1 MQCNQSETGSGR
13 GSKIAA
19 LLVFSLSLAVSA
31 FSQTSVVNAAL
42 ATSPAR
48 APKGVKIL
56 ASVPLN
62 GRPVTRMFTQS
73 EHGRTYLYIE
83 HGGQLLTTVDVSKKR
98 HPQVVNHE
106 PAKVEPKR
114 YEELAEGGTI
124 EVSLLWGVDTGVDNV
139 GGRGMFSVLESSDP
153 LDGQLLRAFG
163 QESSNLADRD
173 RHLIFFASP
182 GQLVIVEDGRWQ
194 APDYTTSN

>member
-1 MQCNQSETGSGR
+1 M
-13 GSKIAA
+13 
-19 LLVFSLSLAVSA
+19 LVFFSLAVPA

-42 ATSPAR
+42 ATSPAQV
-48 APKGVKIL
+48 PGGVKIL
-56 ASVPLN
+56 ARVPLN

-98 HPQVVNHE
+98 HPQLVNHE
-106 PAKVEPKR
+106 PAKLEPKR

-124 EVSLLWGVDTGVDNV
+124 EVSPLRTVDAGLDNG

-153 LDGQLLRAFG
+153 LDAQLLRAFG
-163 QESSNLADRD
+163 QEKSNLADRD
-173 RHLIFFASP
+173 RDLIFFASP
-182 GQLVIVEDGRWQ
+182 DQLVIVEDHRWT
-194 APDYTTSN
+194 APDYTTNN